1 MKLSMIQIIP
11 LQLSEL
17 FITNKIV
24 NLNANNMIT
33 QQPAKKV
40 LVKFATLRK
49 CMDTTP
55 KEIRTLPV
63 EILLQEI
70 IWQL

>member
-1 MKLSMIQIIP
+1 
-11 LQLSEL
+11 
-17 FITNKIV
+17 
-24 NLNANNMIT
+24 MIT
-33 QQPAKKV
+33 QQPANEV

-55 KEIRTLPV
+55 KEIRTLPM